1 MLLTAHKAWFVR
13 QRCSDPF
20 AATLNINKL
29 QAAAAGAT
37 PAPAPAAGPERPL
50 SASRGSGA
58 SEPAAT
64 DTPSAIA
71 AAAAGVAARLAA
83 AGTMLDLEYL
93 RDDSAM
99 EFLAAQGG
107 VGAVGHEEE
116 EEEASEGE
124 GVDEAAVL
132 QVRHDGS
139 GLCAKGHGQAV
150 APGICQVSILYAEMQ
165 TYCVCSGCCCHCHVI
180 FE

>member
-1 MLLTAHKAWFVR
+1 M
-13 QRCSDPF
+13 
-20 AATLNINKL
+20 
-29 QAAAAGAT
+29 
-37 PAPAPAAGPERPL
+37 
-50 SASRGSGA
+50 
-58 SEPAAT
+58 
-64 DTPSAIA
+64 A

-116 EEEASEGE
+116 EEASEGE

-132 QVRHDGS
+132 QVRHDGPGGCARAS
-139 GLCAKGHGQAV
+139 SSNWHLLGSNPLC
-150 APGICQVSILYAEMQ
+150 
-165 TYCVCSGCCCHCHVI
+165 
-180 FE
+180 